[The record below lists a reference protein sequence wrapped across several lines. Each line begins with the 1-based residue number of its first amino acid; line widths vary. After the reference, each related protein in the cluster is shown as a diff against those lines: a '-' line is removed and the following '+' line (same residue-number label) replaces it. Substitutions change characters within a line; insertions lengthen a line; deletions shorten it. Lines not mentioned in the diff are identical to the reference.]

1 MRPPEGESCS
11 NQSCLCQDDARCTF
25 HISLACT
32 TSLHDLARSSR
43 DLTLNHKAT
52 YGKGNCPVGS
62 APTASGWK
70 LSSTNCCPR
79 WATRKAWSSSSLSD
93 SAAVFRTHICCA
105 FDSWYLI
112 DTKMTK
118 PKIYA
123 CTLHFPGPHKQT
135 GLVRER
141 RQGLLLYS
149 YSCSYYYCH
158 CDG

>member
-1 MRPPEGESCS
+1 MESCTTAWGRPWS
-11 NQSCLCQDDARCTF
+11 PSSLRHRILPSWAPISWGLPKESHAQTKVAYGKMMQDAHFTSL
-25 HISLACT
+25 SLACT
-32 TSLHDLARSSR
+32 TSLHDLASSSR

-123 CTLHFPGPHKQT
+123 CTLQ
-135 GLVRER
+135 
-141 RQGLLLYS
+141 
-149 YSCSYYYCH
+149 
-158 CDG
+158 